1 MLVLALLLPALQA
14 GPAPAQG
21 EEVWFNVDVQNTGG
35 SGFPYENYRIT
46 VYKDG
51 RAHGEG
57 PVSYTRM
64 IGSYTFDGSF
74 DKSSRSLTGT
84 VHFNVTVSPGEVPYG
99 VQDWHATLTLNLVD
113 SRNFTGTAYCP
124 GCTETVYGIDETITN
139 EWPSSN
145 LPKIGQADR
154 DVFEGEGPEEGGPEE
169 EPEASTPPGEDSN
182 FRLKM
187 SALKK
192 PGEAYVRRAGSD
204 KLVPADDSTVINFG
218 DTIVIKKG
226 FGAILNLDE
235 GSDMVLP
242 PGSELTVVKKNRLKQ
257 FGEAMLRLGEGIK
270 NWFSGDEAKEG
281 FEIETRRANTSIT
294 GTVLVINDD
303 GSKCSLKVIEGV
315 AGFTD
320 KASGR
325 TVTVRAGE
333 MIETTEQGLG
343 EVTAFD
349 AQAEL
354 AEWESLEA
362 QILAEAEAE
371 ADSDGFPAWLLVVII
386 AAAIVLAVA
395 VVLIVKR
402 GKG

>member
-1 MLVLALLLPALQA
+1 
-14 GPAPAQG
+14 
-21 EEVWFNVDVQNTGG
+21 
-35 SGFPYENYRIT
+35 
-46 VYKDG
+46 
-51 RAHGEG
+51 
-57 PVSYTRM
+57 
-64 IGSYTFDGSF
+64 
-74 DKSSRSLTGT
+74 
-84 VHFNVTVSPGEVPYG
+84 
-99 VQDWHATLTLNLVD
+99 
-113 SRNFTGTAYCP
+113 
-124 GCTETVYGIDETITN
+124 
-139 EWPSSN
+139 
-145 LPKIGQADR
+145 
-154 DVFEGEGPEEGGPEE
+154 
-169 EPEASTPPGEDSN
+169 
-182 FRLKM
+182 M
-187 SALKK
+187 SALKE

-235 GSDMVLP
+235 DSDMVLP
-242 PGSELTVVKKNRLKQ
+242 PGSELTVLKKNRLKQ
-257 FGEAMLRLGEGIK
+257 FGEAMLRLGKGIK

-315 AGFTD
+315 AEFTD

-362 QILAEAEAE
+362 QILAEAEA
-371 ADSDGFPAWLLVVII
+371 DSEGFPAWLLVVII

-402 GKG
+402 GKK